1 MENNHFYD
9 DLNDVKASILEAD
22 VISLFFPNFRKSVL
36 IDTRSN
42 DIEGSEIILTPM
54 AKSPQDRV
62 KSLETLRPGFPQVE
76 NMILIPWLR
85 YVSSLRD
92 SGIWDLLID
101 RLSESSLAHPAAKAN
116 AILQQLAELER
127 LELMEVVIGNK
138 YQTIWP
144 KQK

>member
-62 KSLETLRPGFPQVE
+62 RSLETLRPGFPQVE

-101 RLSESSLAHPAAKAN
+101 RLSESSLVHPAAKAN
-116 AILQQLAELER
+116 AILQQLDELER

-144 KQK
+144 EQK